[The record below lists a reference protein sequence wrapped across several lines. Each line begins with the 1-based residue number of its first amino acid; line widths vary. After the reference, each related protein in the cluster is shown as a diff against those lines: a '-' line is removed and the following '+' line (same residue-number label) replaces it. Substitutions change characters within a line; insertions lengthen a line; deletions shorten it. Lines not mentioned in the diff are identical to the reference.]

1 MNINDNFEKILKKN
15 LTDELKWVEE
25 EIDLIFGNK
34 DQNLSEQEKK
44 SAKKIL
50 ENLTDTVLDSDNDDI
65 IFLFSDIFEKIKK
78 KHPHIFN

>member
-65 IFLFSDIFEKIKK
+65 FFLFSDIFEKIKK
-78 KHPHIFN
+78 KHPHIFS